1 MCITNDM
8 LPAMQSVVPSTM
20 ATVSADGIPNLT
32 YISQVFYVDDNHVAI
47 SFQYMNKSWKNI
59 NENPNITMI
68 LTHPVTIKMWKMN
81 LVFEEI
87 KYDGPV
93 FDNMDMQL
101 TAIASMYG
109 MADRFKLKAALIC
122 RATDITVLYDG
133 GL

>member
-1 MCITNDM
+1 MITKEM

-20 ATVSADGIPNLT
+20 ATVSAAGVPNLT
-32 YISQVFYVDDNHVAI
+32 YISQVFYVNDNHVGI

-59 NENPNITMI
+59 SENPNITVV
-68 LTHPVTIKMWKMN
+68 LTHPASIKMWKLN
-81 LVFEEI
+81 LLYKEI

-109 MADRFKLKAALIC
+109 MAEHFKLKAVLIC
-122 RATDITVLYDG
+122 EVTDINILHDAD
-133 GL
+133 